1 MNEFFAD
8 NALYVVMIVVLV
20 IWIGIAWYMVRL
32 DKRVRDV
39 EKLGGR

>member
-1 MNEFFAD
+1 MNEFLAD

-32 DKRVRDV
+32 NKRVSEV
-39 EKLGGR
+39 EKQGGR

>member
-1 MNEFFAD
+1 MNEFLAD

-20 IWIGIAWYMVRL
+20 IWIGIAWYMIRL
-32 DKRVRDV
+32 DKRVSDV

>member
-1 MNEFFAD
+1 MNEFLAD

-32 DKRVRDV
+32 DKRVSDV

>member
-1 MNEFFAD
+1 MNEFLAE

-32 DKRVRDV
+32 NKRVSEV
-39 EKLGGR
+39 EKQGGR